1 MNWINLFFF
10 SSRRRHTRGA
20 LVTGVQT
27 CALPISYNEAVEAAL
42 GKSHSDF
49 RTGEILDELPYYGEL
64 LSREIPP
71 GTLDPDDDDQTRWGR
86 ITNPTVHIGLNQLRR
101 LLNAII
107 RVHGRPDEIVVELA
121 RELKLSEKEK
131 ADHNKKI
138 GANTR
143 AAEERSKKLLES
155 DQRDNG
161 ANRDRKSTRLNSS
174 H

>member
-1 MNWINLFFF
+1 MIRRPPKSTRTDTLFPYTTLFR
-10 SSRRRHTRGA
+10 S
-20 LVTGVQT
+20 
-27 CALPISYNEAVEAAL
+27 VEAAL

-161 ANRDRKSTRLNSS
+161 ANRALLKLCEELNPENPLDRC
-174 H
+174 

>member
-1 MNWINLFFF
+1 MELVWSGVMRFYVCF
-10 SSRRRHTRGA
+10 SSRRRHTICA

-27 CALPISYNEAVEAAL
+27 CALPIY
-42 GKSHSDF
+42 F

-71 GTLDPDDDDQTRWGR
+71 GTLDPDDDDKTRWGR
-86 ITNPTVHIGLNQLRR
+86 ITNHTVHIGLNKLRR

-121 RELKLSEKEK
+121 RELKLHAKEK

-138 GANTR
+138 GANNR
-143 AAEERSKKLLES
+143 SAGGAA
-155 DQRDNG
+155 Q
-161 ANRDRKSTRLNSS
+161 
-174 H
+174 